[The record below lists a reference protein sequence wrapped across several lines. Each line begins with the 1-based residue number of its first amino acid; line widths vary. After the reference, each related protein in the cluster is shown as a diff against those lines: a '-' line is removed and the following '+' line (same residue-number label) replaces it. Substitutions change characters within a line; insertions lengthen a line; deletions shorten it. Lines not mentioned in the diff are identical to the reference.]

1 MSYFLLNEYEDMEAY
16 IPGEQPTDRKY
27 IKLNAN
33 ESSMPP
39 SPHVLEAISKAQ
51 ISNLGQYSDPHCME
65 LREAIGKI
73 YDFPAEQVFVGNG
86 ADEVLGFCML
96 SFFRRGMKICFPDI
110 TYDFYRT
117 YAKTYH
123 LDYKQ
128 FPLNKDF
135 SICVEDYINTDRDV
149 ILANPN
155 NPTGQA
161 IPVSDIERIVAK
173 NPKRMV
179 IIDEA
184 YIDYGMQ
191 SCMGLVKTYPNLVVV
206 QTFSK
211 SRNMAGA
218 RIGYAISSSE
228 IIEDMNK
235 IKFTFNPFN
244 MSSLAIAAGTAAIT
258 DTSYWK
264 ECIKTIIANREAFED
279 ALEDMGLEVL
289 RTCTNFTFVKIKG
302 MPAGELCRK
311 LKERGILV
319 RHYAGGRIDDYLRIT
334 IGTQEEMAIVL
345 RNMKEILAQ
354 SISGQCD
361 LYPTRSLVQAI

>member
-1 MSYFLLNEYEDMEAY
+1 MSYFFLNEYDNMEVY
-16 IPGEQPTDRKY
+16 IPGEQPHDRKY

-39 SPHVLEAISKAQ
+39 SPKVLEAINRAQ
-51 ISNLGQYSDPHCME
+51 LNSMGQYSDPHCME

-73 YDFPAEQVFVGNG
+73 YGFGADQVFVGNG

-96 SFFRRGMKICFPDI
+96 SFFRPGMKVCFPDI

-117 YAKTYH
+117 YAKTYQ
-123 LDYKQ
+123 LDYEQ
-128 FPLNKDF
+128 FPLKDDF
-135 SICVEDYINTDRDV
+135 TINVEDYVKTDRDV

-161 IPVSDIERIVAK
+161 ISVADIERIVAA

-184 YIDYGMQ
+184 YVDYGTE
-191 SCMGLVKTYPNLVVV
+191 SCVELVRKYPNLVVV

-218 RIGYAISSSE
+218 RIGFAISTKE
-228 IIEDMNK
+228 IIGDMNK

-244 MSSLAIAAGTAAIT
+244 MSSFAIEAGTAAVS
-258 DTSYWK
+258 DTEYLQK
-264 ECIKTIIANREAFED
+264 CVNQIIHNRESFED
-279 ALEDMGLEVL
+279 EMEKLGFEVI
-289 RTCTNFTFVKIKG
+289 RTCTNFAFMKIHG
-302 MPAGELCRK
+302 MEAAALGKELK
-311 LKERGILV
+311 KRGILV
-319 RHYAGGRIDDYLRIT
+319 RHYPTERLHEYLRIT
-334 IGTQEEMAIVL
+334 IGTEEEMAEVV
-345 RNMKEILAQ
+345 RNIREIMERVTT
-354 SISGQCD
+354 C
-361 LYPTRSLVQAI
+361 TF